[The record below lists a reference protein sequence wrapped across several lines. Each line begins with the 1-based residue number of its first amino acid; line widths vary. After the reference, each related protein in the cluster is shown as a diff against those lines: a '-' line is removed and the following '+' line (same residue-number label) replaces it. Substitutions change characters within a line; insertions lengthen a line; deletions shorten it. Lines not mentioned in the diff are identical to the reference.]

1 MPKFSQ
7 PLRFLLLLLLLQ
19 LITLRD
25 GQVGVNFAGY
35 HAAAGLGGLLTG
47 NSAHGGLSA
56 SAGTPWGSRAAAGL
70 GGNLDGE
77 SGSEYQHN

>member
-1 MPKFSQ
+1 V
-7 PLRFLLLLLLLQ
+7 Q

-25 GQVGVNFAGY
+25 GKVGVNFAGY
-35 HAAAGLGGLLTG
+35 HADAGLGGLLTG

-70 GGNLDGE
+70 GGNLDGKWR
-77 SGSEYQHN
+77 NLPPKLI